1 VIVLPNTNP
10 LSAEWC
16 ATLSRWV
23 EEDGGTLISVQDASL
38 FPPGPVSSG
47 ADFGLGALLGFS
59 YRNIPGAAQVRPR
72 GRGSVIYLPQLLPAD
87 EMFSLIR
94 QNLKQSELVE
104 VEAREATFSNAAF
117 QPQDGRIILHL
128 LNYQQ
133 KLERE
138 IRVRVHTPVKRV
150 EILSPDSLG
159 HTQAKIQIKAHESE
173 ITIPELDTYDLVAIY
188 PTSRIDIA
196 NGIPQNSD

>member
-1 VIVLPNTNP
+1 MD
-10 LSAEWC
+10 
-16 ATLSRWV
+16 
-23 EEDGGTLISVQDASL
+23 DGGALISVQDASL

-47 ADFGLGALLGFS
+47 TDFGLGALLGFS
-59 YRNIPGAAQVRPR
+59 YREIPGAAQVRLR
-72 GRGSVIYLPQLLPAD
+72 GRGSVIYLPQLLPPD
-87 EMFSLIR
+87 EMFSRIR
-94 QNLKQSELVE
+94 QYLKHSELVE

-117 QPQDGRIILHL
+117 QPQEGRIILHL

-159 HTQAKIQIKAHESE
+159 DTQAKIHIAGRDSE

-188 PTSRIDIA
+188 PASRIDIA